1 MLIFAE
7 TGATLIYLIIY
18 NYIHKVEHF
27 IQKGRY
33 SFALWYEKQDINLHF
48 K

>member
-7 TGATLIYLIIY
+7 TGATLIIY
-18 NYIHKVEHF
+18 NYIHKVGHF